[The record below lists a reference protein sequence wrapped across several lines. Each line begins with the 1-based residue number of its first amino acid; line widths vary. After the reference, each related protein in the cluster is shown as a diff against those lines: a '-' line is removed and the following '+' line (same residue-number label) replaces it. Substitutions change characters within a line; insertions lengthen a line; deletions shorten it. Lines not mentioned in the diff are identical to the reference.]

1 MDFYTT
7 LIWIQLANMFTS
19 LQLPATRE
27 PEISQRNWAHYGL
40 MGVEG
45 NLSKNVVF
53 SFLVLASGF
62 SAKDLGDL
70 GFDEGMLL
78 C

>member
-1 MDFYTT
+1 MWF
-7 LIWIQLANMFTS
+7 
-19 LQLPATRE
+19 
-27 PEISQRNWAHYGL
+27 
-40 MGVEG
+40 
-45 NLSKNVVF
+45 F